1 MITQHVTF
9 NTCDHVRVTINS
21 HDDDTRAQWI
31 LRVREFLLERLRL
44 DRTTTY
50 TEVNTV
56 VANRLGVALLDFSN
70 PADRDEMSRILRE
83 VVILDQRE
91 TGTQRLLT
99 AIVIYLDSN
108 EPGPGFF
115 ALGVELGL
123 LASNA
128 TRDERLEFWATSA
141 RDL

>member
-91 TGTQRLLT
+91 RLPKTLGSNPLRNHRLSLMPVREHSLSSLTGSVVVMQ
-99 AIVIYLDSN
+99 S
-108 EPGPGFF
+108 
-115 ALGVELGL
+115 
-123 LASNA
+123 S
-128 TRDERLEFWATSA
+128 
-141 RDL
+141 